1 MVRFGKRAVVLTAAG
16 VFTAA
21 AVTGCSGSV
30 DTEAVVATVG
40 DEEIT
45 LGVANFYARMTQGE
59 YETYYASMMGT
70 TAEEMWSQDYD
81 EDHTFEESIKDNI
94 MENLE
99 NMYIIA
105 QHADDYEVS
114 LTEEEEQAISD
125 AAEQFS
131 ADNTDE
137 AKEAV
142 SGYKKDIEKY
152 LELAT
157 IQSKMDSKMKEGVDE
172 EVSDEEAAQKSMQY
186 VFFSYTSTDEESGEV
201 TDLTDAEKESLKTTA
216 QTLADRTA
224 GGEDMETVAAELGAE
239 VQTATFDGES
249 TSPNT
254 DLVAAADA
262 LENEGDVTDVVET
275 DNGLYV
281 ARLTSLLD
289 REATDTEK
297 ENIVEE
303 RRQEQYDSLLE
314 EWRDGTEIDVK
325 EKVWRKVDFEDL
337 GITIT
342 TSEDESTEEGT
353 TEENGT
359 DSGEEAAEDTGET
372 TDETDSGQA
381 AE

>member
-303 RRQEQYDSLLE
+303 RRQDQYDSLLE
-314 EWRDGTEIDVK
+314 EWRNGTEIDVK

-337 GITIT
+337 GVTIT
-342 TSEDESTEEGT
+342 TSEDESTDEGT

-359 DSGEEAAEDTGET
+359 DSGEETTGDTGET
-372 TDETDSGQA
+372 ADETDSGQA
-381 AE
+381 VE

>member
-114 LTEEEEQAISD
+114 LTEEEQQAISD

-303 RRQEQYDSLLE
+303 RRQDQYDSLLE
-314 EWRDGTEIDVK
+314 EWRNGTEIDVK

-337 GITIT
+337 GVTIT
-342 TSEDESTEEGT
+342 TSEDESTDEGT

-359 DSGEEAAEDTGET
+359 DSGEETTGDTGET
-372 TDETDSGQA
+372 ADETDSGQA
-381 AE
+381 VE

>member
-1 MVRFGKRAVVLTAAG
+1 MVRFGKKAVVLTAAG

-59 YETYYASMMGT
+59 YETYYAGMMGT

-81 EDHTFEESIKDNI
+81 EDHTFEESIKDTI

-224 GGEDMETVAAELGAE
+224 GGEDMETVDAELGAE

-303 RRQEQYDSLLE
+303 RRQDQYDSLLE
-314 EWRDGTEIDVK
+314 EWRNGTEIDVK

-337 GITIT
+337 GVTIT
-342 TSEDESTEEGT
+342 TSEDGSTDEGT

-359 DSGEEAAEDTGET
+359 DSGEETTGDTGET
-372 TDETDSGQA
+372 ADETDSGQA